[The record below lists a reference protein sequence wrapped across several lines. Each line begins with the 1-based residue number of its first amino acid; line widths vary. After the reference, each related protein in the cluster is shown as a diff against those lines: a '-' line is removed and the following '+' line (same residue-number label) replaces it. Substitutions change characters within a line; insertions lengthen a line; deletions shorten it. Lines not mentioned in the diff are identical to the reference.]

1 MADEYY
7 YFKEEKDGVEEL
19 FRMSVEQDD
28 EPLNCRT
35 DWDGN
40 VGNMMCWYRNYNL
53 GDEHKFKEPYDMFAN
68 LLQKENVP
76 LFKISDMLESEGGIQ
91 KAIDYLEKECDYLF
105 IPLNVYEHSGITMY
119 TGSKDS
125 HFDSQWDCSQ
135 VGWIYTTK
143 GKVFET
149 QAANLTEESF
159 TNETWREIAT
169 EWLESEVK
177 QYDQYLTGQVY
188 WFKLEKFEPDDIDEV
203 YEIDG
208 EEGWEE
214 QDSCG
219 GFYSDKYGE
228 ELAREIA
235 NDSVTSQPF
244 ISEEEAQKILSEQVA
259 EYEKDIFEKLQ
270 EKSVL
275 EQGTKNT
282 QNVFATMGKMLFT
295 DYVRNYLTE
304 NGYCENQ
311 DFTQADLMQLAD
323 DFVANIATNIKEQAD
338 NMMDMIKDYLR
349 DSGEVEKR
357 FGVSA
362 EIGLQ
367 DYPEETLEDK

>member
-1 MADEYY
+1 MADKYY
-7 YFKEEKDGVEEL
+7 YFKEEHYFEQENDSLVEL
-19 FRMSVEQDD
+19 FRMRVEQDD
-28 EPLNCRT
+28 DPLNCRT

-40 VGNMMCWYRNYNL
+40 VGNMMCWHRNYNL
-53 GDEHKFKEPYDMFAN
+53 GDEHNFKEPYDMFAN

-105 IPLNVYEHSGITMY
+105 IPLNVYEHGGITMY

-125 HFDSQWDCSQ
+125 HFDSQWDCSK

-143 GKVFET
+143 GKVYET
-149 QAANLTEESF
+149 QATNLTEEGF
-159 TNETWREIAT
+159 TEENWREIAT

-188 WFKLEKFEPDDIDEV
+188 WFKLEKFKPDDIDEE

-228 ELAREIA
+228 ELAKEIA
-235 NDSVTSQPF
+235 NESGISQPF
-244 ISEEEAQKILSEQVA
+244 ISEEEAKSVLSEQVA
-259 EYEKDIFEKLQ
+259 EYEKYFKLGD
-270 EKSVL
+270 KSD
-275 EQGTKNT
+275 QGAKKDA
-282 QNVFATMGKMLFT
+282 VFATMGKMLFT

-323 DFVANIATNIKEQAD
+323 DFVANIATNIKEQAG

-349 DSGEVEKR
+349 DSGEIEKR

-362 EIGLQ
+362 EIGL
-367 DYPEETLEDK
+367 EETLEDK